1 MSINNSGTQN
11 KEFAWPGDIIK
22 YIPSGFKLIAQ
33 KDSVKFFLYYSK
45 VICMDVQGI
54 GGMFKRRLKFK
65 VKEQNR
71 VKIEK
76 NVVNFWFE

>member
-33 KDSVKFFLYYSK
+33 KDSVKFLAAKAALGFT
-45 VICMDVQGI
+45 
-54 GGMFKRRLKFK
+54 MFVLLSVTLFWLVLKDDGF
-65 VKEQNR
+65 QN
-71 VKIEK
+71 VALSL
-76 NVVNFWFE
+76 WS